1 MVEFLLSG
9 CFSIRDYLP
18 GNSVEKTA
26 LPDGKE
32 CIPDALQD
40 SIEHAGVIQS
50 FMSDERGGD
59 LVG

>member
-1 MVEFLLSG
+1 M
-9 CFSIRDYLP
+9 
-18 GNSVEKTA
+18 EKTA